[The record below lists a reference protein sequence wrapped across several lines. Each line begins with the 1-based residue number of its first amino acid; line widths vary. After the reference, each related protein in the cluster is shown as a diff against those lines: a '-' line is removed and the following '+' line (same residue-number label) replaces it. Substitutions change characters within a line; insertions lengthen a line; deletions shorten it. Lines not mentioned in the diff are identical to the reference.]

1 MKTTVVAVW
10 AVLIPAL
17 GAAIHGALGMEPGA
31 RPQEAKSRPAEA
43 QPGVKVDEKAPRFTL
58 KDQEGKD
65 RSLDEFLA
73 RGKVALVFYRSAD
86 W

>member
-1 MKTTVVAVW
+1 MKPIVVAVW

-17 GAAIHGALGMEPGA
+17 GAAIHGAPGKEAEA
-31 RPQEAKSRPAEA
+31 RTQEAKSRPAEA
-43 QPGVKVDEKAPRFTL
+43 QPGVKVGEKAPRFTL

-73 RGKVALVFYRSAD
+73 GGKVALVFYRSAD